1 MNRYA
6 VLGIAVIMVT
16 GTFLLFSDYNGPG
29 AYDYTGIV
37 SDVHESTSGFVFVL
51 NPDGPGFRCFS
62 YEEPVDLGYYA
73 VSGEFSDDGNIFFVS
88 SIRNLDIEPFQNRY

>member
-51 NPDGPGFRCFS
+51 NPDGHFTGVRLCYGLHYFT
-62 YEEPVDLGYYA
+62 
-73 VSGEFSDDGNIFFVS
+73 
-88 SIRNLDIEPFQNRY
+88 